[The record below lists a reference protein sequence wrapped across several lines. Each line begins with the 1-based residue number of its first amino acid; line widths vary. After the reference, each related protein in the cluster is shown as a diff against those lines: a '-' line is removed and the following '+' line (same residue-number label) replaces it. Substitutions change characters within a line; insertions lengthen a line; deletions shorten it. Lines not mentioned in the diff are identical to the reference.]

1 MKKLLSVL
9 LAGGLLFAASS
20 IAPAAEVKPTVV
32 WEDPA
37 GDADLGQGLGQS
49 IPGGWDL
56 VSGTIQRVGAD
67 IQFTVTHAD
76 MPPVGSMPEATRFLW
91 NFNVNKTPYRITAKS
106 ADIGKP
112 DVIAGGTGQE
122 RVGHVDTAG
131 HFRIEGEC
139 ITDQTLPVG
148 QVNCPVVGYVTGT
161 WDPASM
167 SFTVVVP
174 MKLIKAKPGSS
185 IIGGGSQI
193 CTICWVSHYAERS
206 LSTTIIDTT
215 AQVVTYKIPK

>member
-1 MKKLLSVL
+1 MKKTLSL
-9 LAGGLLFAASS
+9 FIAGGLLFAAAS

-37 GDADLGQGLGQS
+37 GDADLGQGVGQS
-49 IPGGWDL
+49 VPGGWDL
-56 VSGTIQRVGAD
+56 TSGSIRKVGANLE
-67 IQFTVTHAD
+67 FTVTHAD

-91 NFNVNKTPYRITAKS
+91 NFSMNSTPYRITAKS
-106 ADIGKP
+106 VDIGKP

-122 RVGHVDTAG
+122 RIGKVDTAG

-139 ITDQTLPVG
+139 ITDNTLPVG

-161 WDPASM
+161 WDPATM

-174 MKLIKAKPGSS
+174 LKLIKAKPGAQ

-206 LSTTIIDTT
+206 LSLTIIDQT
-215 AQVVTYKIPK
+215 AQTGAYKIPK